1 MFAKKIL
8 IFTVL
13 AFTVF
18 ACTKDEVDPKQFN
31 LFGNWRSE
39 IFYDNVFEMD
49 SAVDVYELRPD
60 STYLK
65 TMHRS
70 GDVLGIQSGSF
81 SIKKGEIKFSYGLF
95 TYTTNCFMVDEN
107 TTLLQHYN
115 GDWLTL
121 HKE

>member
-18 ACTKDEVDPKQFN
+18 ACTKDEVKPKQFN
-31 LFGNWRSE
+31 LFGKWRSDT
-39 IFYDNVFEMD
+39 FYDNVFEMD
-49 SAVDVYELRPD
+49 SAVDVYELRHD
-60 STYLK
+60 STYFK

-70 GDVLGIQSGSF
+70 GDVLGIQSGKF
-81 SIKKGEIKFSYGLF
+81 SIKKGEIKFSYGVF

>member
-1 MFAKKIL
+1 MNKIL
-8 IFTVL
+8 LLTVL

-18 ACTKDEVDPKQFN
+18 ACAKDEVKPKQFN
-31 LFGNWRSE
+31 LFGKWRSE
-39 IFYDNVFEMD
+39 KFYDNVFEMD

-65 TMHRS
+65 TMYRS
-70 GDVLGIQSGSF
+70 GDVLGIQSGKF
-81 SIKKGEIKFSYGLF
+81 SIKTGEIKFSYGVF
-95 TYTTNCFMVDEN
+95 TYTTNCFVVDEN
-107 TTLLQHYN
+107 TTLLQYYN